1 MATPSPT
8 NQYLAT
14 RVLTARPEELRMMLL
29 DGALKFARQGR
40 EGLVARNY
48 ESCFNGFSRCR
59 DILFE
64 LLSTMKPA
72 PNPELVQRLG
82 ALYGYMI
89 SRLLQA
95 STERDLAKADEV
107 IGLIEY
113 ECETWRL
120 VMDKHAQEQR
130 AAASAAAQAA
140 DAARTPASPLPAP
153 VAPGDPVAPSFSFQ
167 G

>member
-1 MATPSPT
+1 MANQSPASR
-8 NQYLAT
+8 YLAS
-14 RVLTARPEELRMMLL
+14 RVMTARPEELRMMLL
-29 DGALKFARQGR
+29 DGALRFARQGR

-48 ESCFNGFSRCR
+48 ETCFNGFSRCR

-72 PNPELVQRLG
+72 ANPELVQRLG

-120 VMDKHAQEQR
+120 VMDEFAQEQR
-130 AAASAAAQAA
+130 TAAASTAQAA
-140 DAARTPASPLPAP
+140 DAARAPAP
-153 VAPGDPVAPSFSFQ
+153 APIVPGDPGAPSFSFQ